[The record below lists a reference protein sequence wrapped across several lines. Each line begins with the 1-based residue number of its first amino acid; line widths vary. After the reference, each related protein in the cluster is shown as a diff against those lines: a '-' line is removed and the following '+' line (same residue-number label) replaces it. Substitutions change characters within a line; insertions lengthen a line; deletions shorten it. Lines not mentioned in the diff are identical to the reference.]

1 MNIANPH
8 MYPKKKK
15 QQPLMITE
23 NGEHPFFDADKSEMA
38 SHIDKEESEDIFKV
52 LEPLKSK
59 RSVGHGEEEEK
70 VEQDDHSECEW
81 KDGIPISPFSVR
93 SRPEKN
99 KKDTE

>member
-1 MNIANPH
+1 MLLFFFGKKNKSDGEFLFPPHFNNVIEAFEEMNIANPH

-38 SHIDKEESEDIFKV
+38 SHVDKEESEDIFKV

-59 RSVGHGEEEEK
+59 RSVGHG
-70 VEQDDHSECEW
+70 
-81 KDGIPISPFSVR
+81 
-93 SRPEKN
+93 
-99 KKDTE
+99 